1 MKIIDSINH
10 SISNKVLSLFVLS
23 FLFFIAGTGA
33 LFYFQHQAQNEYV
46 LNRSDLE
53 GKLHSINNI
62 YQPFNS
68 SVLLL
73 PDSISV
79 KVPANKEDADQ
90 QERELRNE
98 LHEFGQLAKTNDEKL
113 IYQRIDRFI
122 SYYFTTV
129 VPAVIQDYEN
139 TRDPSADISDQEV
152 ILEVGEFL
160 TQITSFATN
169 LQEQLTTNANKLEE
183 KEIMQQYNLLVFL
196 LLFLLIL
203 LFAIYKILK
212 NIGKP
217 LAEFTISA
225 NEIAA
230 GREAVIKAD
239 PTRKDELGILSVA
252 FEKMVQSIQDK
263 EQDLVAHNE
272 ELIAQ
277 QDELQAQQQELQSTL
292 EVLTDNQNKL
302 RRRNELIK
310 GISSSLDK
318 REVLQSIIENMCKV
332 TGSDKGVITLLYEEA
347 SAAYG
352 VSDSGVKQFKR
363 NLNSGL
369 MLRLTSEKQGYLVRR
384 EQHEAEKG
392 YHETLQYCYDLYLPV
407 MSSDEVKAVLVLTR
421 YGFLFTNEEI
431 AEYET
436 LSRQLAIYLEKI
448 NLFEQSEEDR
458 RLNQDILN
466 NVQEGIQLIDKNRT
480 IIQVNQQLGEIFKKD
495 NSFKDLLG
503 LSWKQWTLLMAEQIQ
518 ENDFID
524 TLENLISSALQ
535 NPEEEHSFIYRKK
548 NGHQVIRVYCTTF
561 KKESDEDIGTL
572 LVHRDITKEYE
583 IAKMKSELVS
593 TVSHELRTPLASVLG
608 FTELMLHKELKPE
621 RKTKYL
627 QTIYNE
633 AKRLTA
639 LINDF
644 LDIQRMESGKQTYE
658 KKFIDIISILK
669 NVIELQ
675 EGSAALHNINL
686 SVESEET
693 MILGDRMKIEQVFT
707 NLLSNAIKYSPK
719 GGDIFIRVY
728 NRNDMISVD
737 IQDEGLG
744 IPEDAIPQLFQQFYR
759 VDNSDRRRI
768 GGTGLGLAIVQE
780 IVKAHDGVINV
791 SSEYGKGSTFTT
803 QFPHVSMK
811 ATIHNEDESHSMLNY
826 TIMIVEDDL
835 SLAELLNQELHDKGF
850 YVSSVNSGKDAL
862 NQLNASPP
870 DAIVLDI
877 MLEDEC
883 DGWAI
888 MKEMKKSEK
897 LKDIPI
903 FVSTAIDDKELGF
916 SLGAQDYLVKPYKP
930 SQLSKLVIETL
941 INNEKNGQILLP
953 H

>member
-1 MKIIDSINH
+1 MKIINFINH

-23 FLFFIAGTGA
+23 FLFMIAGTSA

-46 LNRSDLE
+46 INRADLD
-53 GKLHSINNI
+53 GKLQRIINI
-62 YQPFNS
+62 YKPFHS
-68 SVLLL
+68 WVLLTQ
-73 PDSISV
+73 DSISIR
-79 KVPANKEDADQ
+79 VPINKEEADQ
-90 QERELRNE
+90 QEQELRNE
-98 LHEFGQLAKTNDEKL
+98 LYEFGKLAKTNDETF
-113 IYQRIDRFI
+113 IYQRIDSFI
-122 SYYFTTV
+122 TYYFTTV
-129 VPAVIQDYEN
+129 VPAIIQDYE
-139 TRDPSADISDQEV
+139 TTGDQSVDISDSVVSLQV
-152 ILEVGEFL
+152 KDFL
-160 TQITSFATN
+160 NQMNLFVTN
-169 LQEQLTTNANKLEE
+169 LQEQLATNANKFEE
-183 KEIMQQYNLLVFL
+183 KESMQQYNLSVYLI
-196 LLFLLIL
+196 LFLLVL

-217 LAEFTISA
+217 LTEFTYYT

-230 GREAVIKAD
+230 GRETFIKVD
-239 PTRKDELGILSVA
+239 PTRKDELGMLSVA

-292 EVLTDNQNKL
+292 EVLIDNQNKL
-302 RRRNELIK
+302 KRINELIN

-332 TGSDKGVITLLYEEA
+332 TGSDKGVITFLYEEA

-352 VSDSGVKQFKR
+352 VSHSGLKQFKR

-369 MLRLTSEKQGYLVRR
+369 LLRLTTEKQGYTVRR
-384 EQHEAEKG
+384 EQHEVEKG
-392 YHETLQYCYDLYLPV
+392 YHEALQYIYDLYLPV
-407 MSSDEVKAVLVLTR
+407 ISSDDVKAVLVLTR
-421 YGFLFTNEEI
+421 YGQFFSNDEI

-436 LSRQLAIYLEKI
+436 LSKQIAIYLEKI

-466 NVQEGIQLIDKNRT
+466 NVQEGIQLIDKDRK
-480 IIQVNQQLGEIFKKD
+480 IIQANQQLGDIFQNA

-503 LSWKQWTLLMAEQIQ
+503 LSWNQWSLLMAEEIQ

-524 TLENLISSALQ
+524 SLENLINSSLQ
-535 NPEEEHSFIYRKK
+535 NHEEEHSFIYRKK
-548 NGHQVIRVYCTTF
+548 NSHQVIRVYCKTF
-561 KKESDEDIGTL
+561 KKDSDEDDGTL

-608 FTELMLHKELKPE
+608 FSELLLNKELKPE

-658 KKFIDIISILK
+658 KKFIDITSIL
-669 NVIELQ
+669 NHVIELQ
-675 EGSAALHNINL
+675 EGYSAIHQLNL
-686 SVESEET
+686 SVELKET
-693 MILGDRMKIEQVFT
+693 IILGDRMKIEQVFT
-707 NLLSNAIKYSPK
+707 NLLSNAIKYSPN

-728 NRNDMISVD
+728 NSDDMLSVD
-737 IQDEGLG
+737 IQDDGLG
-744 IPEDAIPQLFQQFYR
+744 IPEDAIPKVFQQFYR
-759 VDNSDRRRI
+759 VDNTDRRRI

-780 IVKAHDGVINV
+780 IVKAHDGVITV
-791 SSEYGKGSTFTT
+791 SSEFGKGSTFTT
-803 QFPHVSMK
+803 QFPHVMMK
-811 ATIHNEDESHSMLNY
+811 ANHQNEEDHKSKLDY

-835 SLAELLNQELHDKGF
+835 SLAELLNHELHDKGF
-850 YVSSVNSGKDAL
+850 HVSCVNNGKDAL
-862 NQLNASPP
+862 KQMNAAPP

-877 MLEDEC
+877 MLEDEF
-883 DGWAI
+883 DGWTI

-903 FVSTAIDDKELGF
+903 FVSTAIDDKEQGL

-930 SQLSKLVIETL
+930 SQLSKLIIETL
-941 INNEKNGQILLP
+941 INNEKNG
-953 H
+953 

>member
-1 MKIIDSINH
+1 MRLINSVKK
-10 SISNKVLSLFVLS
+10 SISNTVLFLFVLS
-23 FLFFIAGTGA
+23 FFIIVAGTVS
-33 LFYFQHQAQNEYV
+33 LFYFQDQAQNQYV
-46 LNRSDLE
+46 ENRESILE
-53 GKLHSINNI
+53 KQKIINYINN
-62 YQPFNS
+62 QFNS
-68 SVLLL
+68 SVLLMK
-73 PDSISV
+73 DSLAISV
-79 KVPANKEDADQ
+79 PVDNGEALN
-90 QERELRNE
+90 QEQELRKQLN
-98 LHEFGQLAKTNDEKL
+98 EFGNLMETKEERLIHHNLDGFITYYYTSIVPPMMENYERDQDASVDIYDNEINLRVKGIFNQLNAFNRLLNEQLAANASNLAEKQSSLQNNL
-113 IYQRIDRFI
+113 IIFL
-122 SYYFTTV
+122 
-129 VPAVIQDYEN
+129 
-139 TRDPSADISDQEV
+139 
-152 ILEVGEFL
+152 ILIL
-160 TQITSFATN
+160 S
-169 LQEQLTTNANKLEE
+169 
-183 KEIMQQYNLLVFL
+183 L
-196 LLFLLIL
+196 LLFTTHRV
-203 LFAIYKILK
+203 FKS
-212 NIGKP
+212 IGKP
-217 LAEFTISA
+217 LAEFTFSA

-230 GREAVIKAD
+230 GREAIITVD
-239 PTRKDELGILSVA
+239 PKRKDELGTLSIA

-292 EVLTDNQNKL
+292 EVLTYNQKRL
-302 RRRNELIK
+302 RRINELIN

-318 REVLQSIIENMCKV
+318 REVLQSIVENMCKV
-332 TGSDKGVITLLYEEA
+332 TGADKGVITFLYEEA

-352 VSDSGVKQFKR
+352 VSYSGEEQFKR

-369 MLRLTSEKQGYLVRR
+369 ILRLTTEKHGYTVRR
-384 EQHEAEKG
+384 EQHEVEKG
-392 YHETLQYCYDLYLPV
+392 YHETLQYSYDLYLPII
-407 MSSDEVKAVLVLTR
+407 SSEEVKAVLVLTR
-421 YGFLFTNEEI
+421 YGHLFSNEEI
-431 AEYET
+431 TEYET
-436 LSRQLAIYLEKI
+436 LSRQIAIYLEKI

-466 NVQEGIQLIDKNRT
+466 NVQEGIQLIDKDRK
-480 IIQVNQQLGEIFKKD
+480 IIQANQQLGDIFQKA

-503 LSWKQWTLLMAEQIQ
+503 LSWNQWSSSMAEQIQ
-518 ENDFID
+518 ENDFIES
-524 TLENLISSALQ
+524 LENLINSALQ
-535 NPEEEHSFIYRKK
+535 NHEEKHSFIYRKK
-548 NGHQVIRVYCTTF
+548 NSHQVIRVYCKTF
-561 KKESDEDIGTL
+561 KKDSDEDDGFL

-608 FTELMLHKELKPE
+608 FTELLLNKELKPE

-658 KKFIDIISILK
+658 KKFIDINSILK

-675 EGSAALHNINL
+675 EGHSSKHQINL
-686 SVESEET
+686 SIELKET
-693 MILGDRMKIEQVFT
+693 IILGDRMKIEQVFT

-719 GGDIFIRVY
+719 GGNIFIRVY
-728 NRNDMISVD
+728 NNDDTISID

-744 IPEDAIPQLFQQFYR
+744 IPEDAISKLFQQFYR

-780 IVKAHDGVINV
+780 IVKAHDGVISVN
-791 SSEYGKGSTFTT
+791 SEYGKGTTFTT
-803 QFPHVSMK
+803 KFPHVMMK
-811 ATIHNEDESHSMLNY
+811 DNNHNEEETKSMLNY

-835 SLAELLNQELHDKGF
+835 SLAELIKHELHDKGF
-850 YVSSVNSGKDAL
+850 HVSGANNGKDAL
-862 NQLNASPP
+862 IQMNATPP

-877 MLEDEC
+877 MLEDEY
-883 DGWAI
+883 DGWTI

-903 FVSTAIDDKELGF
+903 FVSSAIDEKEQGF
-916 SLGAQDYLVKPYKP
+916 SLGAKDYLVKPYKP
-930 SQLSKLVIETL
+930 SQLSKIIIETL
-941 INNEKNGQILLP
+941 KNNEKNGQILLP